1 MPILKNPRQEL
12 FAQELSMGATADE
25 AYVLSGYKENHGN
38 AGRLKANEAVRA
50 RVREILSE
58 AAHRANVTIESIGA
72 ELEEARR
79 LAVRLGMPSPAVAA
93 AMGKAR
99 LYGHLIERVE
109 LGGHV
114 QVANMDLL
122 TKLTTEERAEM
133 RAILEAAKARAPMP
147 ANQNEDAPTGGV
159 VPALPAK

>member
-12 FAQELSMGATADE
+12 FAQELAMGETADA
-25 AYVLSGYKENHGN
+25 AYITSGYKENHGN
-38 AGRLKANEAVRA
+38 AGRLKANETVRA
-50 RVREILSE
+50 RVREILAV

-79 LAVRLGMPSPAVAA
+79 LAVRLEMPSPAVAA

-114 QVANMDLL
+114 QVANDELWGKM
-122 TKLTTEERAEM
+122 TREERASMREM
-133 RAILEAAKARAPMP
+133 LETAKARQIA